1 METTNES
8 RGRSINR
15 SLIIAAVTGMLL
27 WAAADVF
34 AQGSGSCTEDAAK
47 FCKDVQP
54 GEGGIVQCL
63 RDHDRELS
71 ALCRDKVKVVMQ
83 RVEEAKHI
91 CAKDIEKFC
100 AGVKPGGGR
109 LIKCLNPHMDELT
122 PACREKLQSFTAK
135 ASAARSGR
143 SAGRICF
150 RACGRAEGSRVRL
163 RSRFPWHSP
172 SSVR

>member
-1 METTNES
+1 MIRPRRNVF
-8 RGRSINR
+8 SIPA
-15 SLIIAAVTGMLL
+15 LLLTALLAIPAVIFAAEPSAERPCM
-27 WAAADVF
+27 D
-34 AQGSGSCTEDAAK
+34 EIEK

-135 ASAARSGR
+135 ASAAKKRSSDGSGR
-143 SAGRICF
+143 
-150 RACGRAEGSRVRL
+150 
-163 RSRFPWHSP
+163 
-172 SSVR
+172 